1 MESSRKFKIIVNS
14 KECGTCSGSSPSS
27 VAKKVV
33 KKLCG
38 TSSKVVKFSLK
49 ECKRGCERVC
59 GPYQGRMEK
68 LERPCK
74 RSGKKI
80 THRVVCGKVRKMRG
94 GRELRIEDF
103 RKKDNDGEFRFDTI
117 GGKPYIFFCSFEYR
131 YNSGYNYVIFN
142 NEIFGNN
149 KTISIMGIR
158 PDPTTENNS
167 RMIGI
172 GPLIIPKNL
181 TLNIT
186 SNENKGF
193 SEILIQFL
201 QKLRIYT
208 SFNSILMNFYNE
220 LTKLHEELTK
230 EEHSN
235 DYKTIKK
242 YLEILL
248 VGVLPI
254 IIGDEP
260 INNSGS
266 SNKKVFLGYLKNNIQ
281 RTGLFKTAE
290 SYIELLKK
298 DSHNNFEKIKQH
310 IESLKKGDIMQIF
323 NSFFSNETIQDR
335 IKKNKGYKMPRR
347 GTLEENDP
355 TFKNFMKIQGE
366 NIFMY
371 CKNLLLSKLEETK
384 SNNQKPKN
392 NGNGNGNKN
401 NNNNNNGNGKGK
413 GNGNGNNNNNNE

>member
-1 MESSRKFKIIVNS
+1 MEPARKFKIIVNS
-14 KECGTCSGSSPSS
+14 KECGTCSGSSPSA

-38 TSSKVVKFSLK
+38 SSSKVVKFSLK
-49 ECKRGCERVC
+49 ECKRGCEKVC

-68 LERPCK
+68 LDRPYK
-74 RSGKKI
+74 RDGKKI
-80 THRVVCGKVRKMRG
+80 THRVVCGKVLKMRG

-117 GGKPYIFFCSFEYR
+117 GGKPYIFFCSFEYK

-158 PDPTTENNS
+158 PDPTSENKS

-201 QKLRIYT
+201 QKLKIDT
-208 SFNSILMNFYNE
+208 SFHSILMNFYNE
-220 LTKLHEELTK
+220 LTKLHKELTK

-266 SNKKVFLGYLKNNIQ
+266 LNKKTPFLGYLRNNIQ
-281 RTGLFKTAE
+281 RTELFKIAE
-290 SYIELLKK
+290 SYIESLKK

-323 NSFFSNETIQDR
+323 NSFFSNDIIQDR
-335 IKKNKGYKMPRR
+335 IIRNKVYKMPRR
-347 GTLEENDP
+347 GTYEENQP
-355 TFKNFMKIQGE
+355 NFKNIMKIQGE

-371 CKNLLLSKLEETK
+371 CKNLLLSKLEEAK
-384 SNNQKPKN
+384 SNNQKSKN
-392 NGNGNGNKN
+392 NGNGNGNKK
-401 NNNNNNGNGKGK
+401 NNNNGNG
-413 GNGNGNNNNNNE
+413 NGNNTTMNN